1 MQDEQRTPLATV
13 KDLILLGEALP
24 FHVMDELGRRLLAEG
39 QRIVSETQL
48 EMLLARGAWAHTHEV
63 QALKDKYKS
72 QAPPRPTLLRKE
84 SLFDIWE
91 KKIWELDAVLRK
103 VLAGQVCA
111 AEVNALALRLAHL
124 ISRDTDVALFMTV
137 RQNEP
142 RYALYALLHA
152 LHTATIG
159 MVLSRQLGWPVG
171 QTASLLCASL
181 TMNVSTLELQARMA
195 QQQDPPS
202 SKQMDQIRAHPQ
214 ASEELL
220 RAAGVQDEA
229 WLAAV
234 REHHERP
241 DGTGYPG
248 ALTDIT
254 ELAHALRVTD
264 VFTAKISPRAFRP
277 AMNLQAAA
285 KQLFQDER
293 GGPMA
298 AGLIKALG
306 LYPPGDMVD
315 LKSGEVGV
323 VVRRGPS
330 ATMPKVATL
339 TNRQG
344 KPVVETFVRDTSD
357 PQFAVQGP
365 HTERQGLTRVMPER
379 VYGYIFA

>member
-1 MQDEQRTPLATV
+1 MTEVQRTPLASV
-13 KDLILLGEALP
+13 KELILLGEALP
-24 FHVMDELGRRLLAEG
+24 FDVMDEFDRLLLASG

-63 QALKDKYKS
+63 QALKDRYKD
-72 QAPPRPTLLRKE
+72 QAPARSAVLRKE
-84 SLFDIWE
+84 SIFDLWE

-103 VLAGQVCA
+103 VLAGQACA
-111 AEVNALALRLAHL
+111 ADINALALRLAQL
-124 ISRDTDVALFMTV
+124 ISRDTDVALFMTI

-159 MVLSRQLGWPVG
+159 MVLSRQLGWPIG

-202 SKQMDQIRAHPQ
+202 SKQIDQIRAHPH
-214 ASEELL
+214 ASEQFL

-229 WLAAV
+229 WLVAV

-241 DGTGYPG
+241 DGTGYPSG
-248 ALTDIT
+248 IT
-254 ELAHALRVTD
+254 EISELAHALRVTD

-298 AGLIKALG
+298 SGLIKALG
-306 LYPPGDMVD
+306 LYPPGDLVD

-330 ATMPKVATL
+330 ATTPKVATL

-344 KPVVETFVRDTSD
+344 KPVVETHVRDTGD
-357 PQFAVQGP
+357 AEFAVLGP